1 MHVQYLAGVQSHSVI
16 YLPICATYL
25 LQEITNE
32 CGESQNTALACDTVC
47 LYARERADGWW
58 WVGEKS
64 REHISLNL
72 LFFLVSAPHHH
83 HATPADIRY
92 QFSSF
97 ARR

>member
-1 MHVQYLAGVQSHSVI
+1 MNVARAKIQRSHVIL
-16 YLPICATYL
+16 C
-25 LQEITNE
+25 
-32 CGESQNTALACDTVC
+32 VC
-47 LYARERADGWW
+47 MRGKERMGGGG